1 MVICHLAPTEISYHH
16 LKSHV
21 IPYTTNCVFLD
32 HYMNAAITFIDG
44 WEVYLSSVMPN
55 SVDPEFWGAS
65 RGCSGA
71 YMSQLAYLEKLCE
84 VFFSMVIGA
93 YSKKFEQK
101 RSCKIRKGSHV
112 PPG

>member
-65 RGCSGA
+65 RGRLGEF
-71 YMSQLAYLEKLCE
+71 MSRLSPLGKLCE
-84 VFFSMVIGA
+84 VFFSTVIGA
-93 YSKKFEQK
+93 CSK
-101 RSCKIRKGSHV
+101 
-112 PPG
+112 